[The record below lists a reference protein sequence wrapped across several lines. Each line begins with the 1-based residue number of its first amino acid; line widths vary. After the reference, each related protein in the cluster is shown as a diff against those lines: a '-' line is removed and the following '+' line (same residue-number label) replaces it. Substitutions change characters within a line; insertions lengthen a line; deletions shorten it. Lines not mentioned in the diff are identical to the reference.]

1 MCWPQRTCCFEAGLK
16 STFATYSGRIQ
27 VQFAFGPRHLG
38 RYRFF
43 KKLKRKFTHQVFHY
57 VCEKKLLEPTTSIF
71 LCKQR
76 VRTIN
81 LIKTRIRNNV
91 KCVTWV
97 DPKLV
102 QLNKWDRRD
111 ETVCVVLSV
120 YWVFG
125 GARLFC
131 VTWFGKYWNEQR
143 PMCGQA
149 AYPRCR

>member
-1 MCWPQRTCCFEAGLK
+1 MSK
-16 STFATYSGRIQ
+16 ATLMRQHAEYIPHVLTSKDLLFWSWFKVHFCNIRRAHSGAVCIWTTSFRP
-27 VQFAFGPRHLG
+27 VQIFQKTQ
-38 RYRFF
+38 
-43 KKLKRKFTHQVFHY
+43 KKFYTSGVSLRLW
-57 VCEKKLLEPTTSIF
+57 KKLLEPTTSIF

-91 KCVTWV
+91 KCVTLWV

-102 QLNKWDRRD
+102 QLNKWDKRD

-125 GARLFC
+125 RARLFC
-131 VTWFGKYWNEQR
+131 VTWFR
-143 PMCGQA
+143 
-149 AYPRCR
+149 